1 MKKGLK
7 IGLWAIGIVLGII
20 FIATLI
26 AAPVAKGYINKHG
39 EELVGRKVNI
49 EGLKLNVYTGH
60 VAIHG
65 LSLYEDNGTD
75 LFASFDTL
83 DVKASLLK
91 LIGHTVHL
99 KHITLAGLKV
109 NLVQNGETF
118 NFQSLIDHFASDST
132 EEDTDTT
139 PSDWVLK
146 FYNIRLSHAQVNY
159 RDAKSG
165 KQWHLPHIGLRVPG
179 FVLGGEEQSEGGLRI
194 GFAEGGRLSIDGNY
208 DAKEGSYNLTAGLE
222 NFALKNIEPLTEG
235 ILQPC
240 TIGGHLKANLKAEGT
255 ISEILKSRIGG
266 TVTLNNVSLQQ
277 KEAAAP
283 VAHLARLDVNVK
295 NINLDANSYDIASII
310 LTGLEAHYEQWPDH
324 STLDNILLPE
334 NPENPEYPDNPESP
348 EKPETPENPEPPSTP
363 IKLHVGQ
370 LAVKDCNLSY
380 SDHTLPDPFHFP
392 VTNLNI
398 EANDLTLA
406 GGNNA
411 KLRATLPGGGHM
423 MVNWNGD
430 LNDWKQ
436 HQDLFLSI
444 KGLDMRQ
451 LSPWAV
457 AYTGQPIE
465 DGIFGLTTRLTI
477 NNSQLD
483 NQNKIDIFK
492 ARVGSRRKDVDP
504 EMKVPLKTAL
514 YILRDKDDKILID
527 LPIKG
532 NVDSPEFNYM
542 KLAWKTLGNLL
553 VKVATSPVR
562 ALGNALGMSSSNLDF
577 IAIDPN
583 QRGFTS
589 EQYHQLSDLATIA
602 KSDSLVV
609 ISLEQRM
616 PTPDNDSVAFRY
628 TMWNNIIQRYMQ
640 EQGVDESQIR
650 VSNGEPTT
658 SGERTGYAIG
668 SEMKME

>member
-1 MKKGLK
+1 MKRGLK
-7 IGLWAIGIVLGII
+7 IALWIIGILLGII
-20 FIATLI
+20 FIATLV
-26 AAPVAKGYINKHG
+26 AAPIAKSYINNHG

-60 VAIHG
+60 VAVHG
-65 LSLYEDNGTD
+65 LSLYEDNGSD
-75 LFASFDTL
+75 VFASFDTL

-91 LIGHTVHL
+91 LLGHTVHL
-99 KHITLAGLKV
+99 KHITLSGLKA

-118 NFQSLIDHFASDST
+118 NFQSIIDHFASDST
-132 EEDTDTT
+132 EDDTDTT

-146 FYNIRLSHAQVNY
+146 FYNIRLSHAEVNY
-159 RDAKSG
+159 RDVKSG

-194 GFAEGGRLSIDGNY
+194 GFDEGGRLSIDGGY
-208 DAKEGSYNLTAGLE
+208 DAQGGKYNLTATLE
-222 NFALKNIEPLTEG
+222 DFALKNIEPLTEG
-235 ILQPC
+235 VLQPSHL
-240 TIGGHLKANLKAEGT
+240 GGSLHANLKAEGT
-255 ISEILKSRIGG
+255 ISEILKSRISG

-277 KEAAAP
+277 KDAPSP
-283 VAHLARLDVNVK
+283 VAHLARLDVKVN
-295 NINLDANSYDIASII
+295 NINLDANSYDIASIT
-310 LTGLEAHYEQWPDH
+310 LTGLDAHYEQWTDH
-324 STLDNILLPE
+324 STLDNILLPGE
-334 NPENPEYPDNPESP
+334 PESMNN
-348 EKPETPENPEPPSTP
+348 PETPEKQDSSTTSSTP
-363 IKLHVGQ
+363 LKLHVGQ

-380 SDHTLPDPFHFP
+380 SDHTLPDPFLFP

-411 KLRATLPGGGHM
+411 KLRATLPGGGHL
-423 MVNWNGD
+423 MVKWNGD

-483 NQNKIDIFK
+483 NQNKIDIYK

-542 KLAWKTLGNLL
+542 KLVWKTLGNLL

-562 ALGNALGMSSSNLDF
+562 ALGNALGMSNSNLDF
-577 IAIDPN
+577 IAIDPD

-589 EQYHQLSDLATIA
+589 EQYHLLSDLATIA
-602 KSDSLVV
+602 KSDSLVL
-609 ISLEQRM
+609 ITLEQRM
-616 PTPDNDSVAFRY
+616 PATDNDSVSFRY

-640 EQGVDESQIR
+640 EQGVNEAQI
-650 VSNGEPTT
+650 SITTGEPTAE
-658 SGERTGYAIG
+658 GERTGYAIG

>member
-1 MKKGLK
+1 MKRGLK
-7 IGLWAIGIVLGII
+7 IALWIIGILLGII
-20 FIATLI
+20 FIATLV
-26 AAPVAKGYINKHG
+26 AAPIAKSYINNHG

-60 VAIHG
+60 VAVHG
-65 LSLYEDNGTD
+65 LSLYEDNGSD
-75 LFASFDTL
+75 VFASFDTL

-91 LIGHTVHL
+91 LLGHTVHL
-99 KHITLAGLKV
+99 KHITLSGLKA

-118 NFQSLIDHFASDST
+118 NFQSIIDHFASDST
-132 EEDTDTT
+132 EDDTDTT

-146 FYNIRLSHAQVNY
+146 FYNIRLSHAEVNY

-194 GFAEGGRLSIDGNY
+194 GFDEGGRLSIDGGY
-208 DAKEGSYNLTAGLE
+208 DAQGGKYNLTATLE
-222 NFALKNIEPLTEG
+222 DFALKNIEPLTEG
-235 ILQPC
+235 VLQPSHL
-240 TIGGHLKANLKAEGT
+240 GGSLHANLKAEGT

-277 KEAAAP
+277 KDAPSP
-283 VAHLARLDVNVK
+283 VAHLARLDVKVN
-295 NINLDANSYDIASII
+295 NINLDANSYDIASIT
-310 LTGLEAHYEQWPDH
+310 LTGLDAHYEQWTDH
-324 STLDNILLPE
+324 STLDNILLPGE
-334 NPENPEYPDNPESP
+334 PKSMNN
-348 EKPETPENPEPPSTP
+348 PETPEKQDSSTTSSTP
-363 IKLHVGQ
+363 LKLHVGQ

-380 SDHTLPDPFHFP
+380 SDHTLPDPFLFP

-411 KLRATLPGGGHM
+411 KLRATLPGGGHL
-423 MVNWNGD
+423 MVKWNGD

-436 HQDLFLSI
+436 HQNLFLSI

-483 NQNKIDIFK
+483 NQNKIDIYK

-542 KLAWKTLGNLL
+542 KLVWKTLGNLL

-577 IAIDPN
+577 IAIDPD

-589 EQYHQLSDLATIA
+589 EQYHLLSDLATIA
-602 KSDSLVV
+602 KSDSLVL
-609 ISLEQRM
+609 ITLEQRM
-616 PTPDNDSVAFRY
+616 PATDNDSVSFRY

-640 EQGVDESQIR
+640 EQGVNEAQI
-650 VSNGEPTT
+650 SITTGEPTAE
-658 SGERTGYAIG
+658 GERTGYAIG

>member
-1 MKKGLK
+1 MKRGLK
-7 IGLWAIGIVLGII
+7 IAFWVIGILLGII
-20 FIATLI
+20 IIATLV
-26 AAPVAKGYINKHG
+26 AAPIAKSYINSHG
-39 EELVGRKVNI
+39 EELVGRKVNV

-60 VAIHG
+60 VAVHG

-75 LFASFDTL
+75 IFASFDTL

-91 LIGHTVHL
+91 LISHTVHL

-109 NLVQNGETF
+109 NLIQKGETF

-146 FYNIRLSHAQVNY
+146 FYNIRLSHAEVNY

-179 FVLGGEEQSEGGLRI
+179 FVLGGEEASEGGLRI

-208 DAKEGSYNLTAGLE
+208 DAAGGNYNLTAALE
-222 NFALKNIEPLTEG
+222 DFALKNIEPLTDG
-235 ILQPC
+235 VLQPC
-240 TIGGHLKANLKAEGT
+240 SIGGNLQAKLNAEGT
-255 ISEILKSRIGG
+255 ISEILKSHIGG

-277 KEAAAP
+277 KEASSP
-283 VAHLARLDVNVK
+283 VAHLARLDVKVN
-295 NINLDANSYDIASII
+295 NINLDANSYDISSII
-310 LTGLEAHYEQWPDH
+310 LTGLEAQYEQWPDH
-324 STLDNILLPE
+324 STLDNILLPGE
-334 NPENPEYPDNPESP
+334 PENTESAVNPESP
-348 EKPETPENPEPPSTP
+348 ENEEAPSSP

-370 LAVKDCNLSY
+370 LAVKDCNVSY
-380 SDHTLPDPFHFP
+380 ADHTLPDPFLFP
-392 VTNLNI
+392 LTNLNI

-411 KLRATLPGGGHM
+411 KLRAMLPGGGHL
-423 MVNWNGD
+423 MVNWKGNLD
-430 LNDWKQ
+430 DWKQ

-444 KGLDMRQ
+444 KGLDMKQ

-483 NQNKIDIFK
+483 NQNKLDIFK

-527 LPIKG
+527 MPIKG

-542 KLAWKTLGNLL
+542 KLVWKTLGNLL

-562 ALGNALGMSSSNLDF
+562 ALGNALGMNSSSLDF
-577 IAIDPN
+577 IAIEPD

-589 EQYHQLSDLATIA
+589 EQYHLLSDLATIA
-602 KSDSLVV
+602 KSDSLV
-609 ISLEQRM
+609 IITLEQRM
-616 PTPDNDSVAFRY
+616 PTPANDSAAFRY

-640 EQGVDESQIR
+640 EQGVNESQIK
-650 VSNGEPTT
+650 VTSGEPT
-658 SGERTGYAIG
+658 SDGERTGYAIG

>member
-1 MKKGLK
+1 MKRGLK
-7 IGLWAIGIVLGII
+7 IAFWVIGILLGII
-20 FIATLI
+20 IIATLV
-26 AAPVAKGYINKHG
+26 AAPIAKSYINSHG
-39 EELVGRKVNI
+39 EELVGRKVNV

-60 VAIHG
+60 VAVHG

-75 LFASFDTL
+75 IFASFDTL

-91 LIGHTVHL
+91 LISHTVHL

-109 NLVQNGETF
+109 NLIQNGETF

-146 FYNIRLSHAQVNY
+146 FYNIRLSHAEVNY

-179 FVLGGEEQSEGGLRI
+179 FVLGGEETSEGGLRI

-208 DAKEGSYNLTAGLE
+208 DAAGGNYNLMAALE
-222 NFALKNIEPLTEG
+222 DFALKNIEPLTDG
-235 ILQPC
+235 VLQPC
-240 TIGGHLKANLKAEGT
+240 NIGGSLQAKLNAEGT
-255 ISEILKSRIGG
+255 ISEILKSHIGG

-277 KEAAAP
+277 KEASSP
-283 VAHLARLDVNVK
+283 VAHLARLDVKVN
-295 NINLDANSYDIASII
+295 NINLDANSYDISSII
-310 LTGLEAHYEQWPDH
+310 LTGLEAQYEQWPDH
-324 STLDNILLPE
+324 STLDNILLP
-334 NPENPEYPDNPESP
+334 DNPESP
-348 EKPETPENPEPPSTP
+348 ENPENPASPSSP

-370 LAVKDCNLSY
+370 LAAKDCNISY
-380 SDHTLPDPFHFP
+380 ADHTLPDPFLFP
-392 VTNLNI
+392 LTNLNI

-411 KLRATLPGGGHM
+411 KLRAMLPGGGHL
-423 MVNWNGD
+423 MVNWKGNLD
-430 LNDWKQ
+430 DWKQ

-444 KGLDMRQ
+444 KGLDMKQ

-483 NQNKIDIFK
+483 NQNKLDIFK

-504 EMKVPLKTAL
+504 EIKVPLKTAL

-542 KLAWKTLGNLL
+542 KLVWKTLGNLL

-562 ALGNALGMSSSNLDF
+562 ALGNALGMNSSNLDF
-577 IAIDPN
+577 IAIEPD

-589 EQYHQLSDLATIA
+589 EQYHLLSDLATIA
-602 KSDSLVV
+602 KSDSLV
-609 ISLEQRM
+609 IITLEQRM
-616 PTPDNDSVAFRY
+616 PTPANDSAAFRY

-640 EQGVDESQIR
+640 EQGVNESQIK
-650 VSNGEPTT
+650 VTSGEPT
-658 SGERTGYAIG
+658 SDGERTGYAIG

>member
-1 MKKGLK
+1 MKRGLK
-7 IGLWAIGIVLGII
+7 IALWIIGILLGII
-20 FIATLI
+20 FIATLV
-26 AAPVAKGYINKHG
+26 AAPIAKSYINNHG

-60 VAIHG
+60 VAVHG
-65 LSLYEDNGTD
+65 LSLYEDNGSD
-75 LFASFDTL
+75 VFASFDTL

-91 LIGHTVHL
+91 LLGHTVNL
-99 KHITLAGLKV
+99 KHITLSGLKA

-118 NFQSLIDHFASDST
+118 NFQSIIDHFASDST
-132 EEDTDTT
+132 EDDTDTT

-146 FYNIRLSHAQVNY
+146 FYNIRLSHAEVNY

-194 GFAEGGRLSIDGNY
+194 GFDEGGRLSIDGGY
-208 DAKEGSYNLTAGLE
+208 DAQGGKYNLTATLE
-222 NFALKNIEPLTEG
+222 DFALKNIEPLTEG
-235 ILQPC
+235 VLQPSHL
-240 TIGGHLKANLKAEGT
+240 GGSLHANLKAEGT

-277 KEAAAP
+277 KDAPSP
-283 VAHLARLDVNVK
+283 VAHLARLDVKVN
-295 NINLDANSYDIASII
+295 NINLDANSYDIASIT
-310 LTGLEAHYEQWPDH
+310 LTGLDAHYEQWADH
-324 STLDNILLPE
+324 STLDNILLPGE
-334 NPENPEYPDNPESP
+334 PESMNN
-348 EKPETPENPEPPSTP
+348 PETPEKQDSSTTSSTP
-363 IKLHVGQ
+363 LKLHVGQ

-380 SDHTLPDPFHFP
+380 SDHTLPDPFLFP

-411 KLRATLPGGGHM
+411 KLRATLPGGGHL
-423 MVNWNGD
+423 MVKWNGD

-483 NQNKIDIFK
+483 NQNKIDIYK

-542 KLAWKTLGNLL
+542 KLVWKTLGNLL

-562 ALGNALGMSSSNLDF
+562 ALGNALGMSNSNLDF
-577 IAIDPN
+577 IAIDPD

-589 EQYHQLSDLATIA
+589 EQYHLLSDLATIA
-602 KSDSLVV
+602 KSDSLVL
-609 ISLEQRM
+609 ITLEQRM
-616 PTPDNDSVAFRY
+616 PATDNDSVSFRY

-640 EQGVDESQIR
+640 EQGVNEAQI
-650 VSNGEPTT
+650 SITTGEPTAE
-658 SGERTGYAIG
+658 GERTGYAIG

>member
-1 MKKGLK
+1 MKRGLK
-7 IGLWAIGIVLGII
+7 IAFWVIGILLGII
-20 FIATLI
+20 IIATLV
-26 AAPVAKGYINKHG
+26 AAPIAKSYINSHG
-39 EELVGRKVNI
+39 EELVGRKVNV

-60 VAIHG
+60 VAVHG

-75 LFASFDTL
+75 IFASFDTL

-91 LIGHTVHL
+91 LISHTVHL

-109 NLVQNGETF
+109 NLIQNGETF

-146 FYNIRLSHAQVNY
+146 SYNIRLSHAEVNY

-165 KQWHLPHIGLRVPG
+165 KQWRLPHIGLRVPG
-179 FVLGGEEQSEGGLRI
+179 FVLGGEEASEGGLRI

-208 DAKEGSYNLTAGLE
+208 DAAGGNYNLTAALE
-222 NFALKNIEPLTEG
+222 DFALKNIEPLTDG
-235 ILQPC
+235 VLQPC
-240 TIGGHLKANLKAEGT
+240 SIGGNLQAKLNAEGT
-255 ISEILKSRIGG
+255 ISEILKSHIGG

-277 KEAAAP
+277 KEASSP
-283 VAHLARLDVNVK
+283 VAHLARLDVKVN
-295 NINLDANSYDIASII
+295 NINLDANSYDIASIP
-310 LTGLEAHYEQWPDH
+310 LTGLEAQYEQWPDH
-324 STLDNILLPE
+324 STLDNILLPDNPESPDNTESPE
-334 NPENPEYPDNPESP
+334 NPENPDSP
-348 EKPETPENPEPPSTP
+348 SSP

-370 LAVKDCNLSY
+370 LAIKDCNVSY
-380 SDHTLPDPFHFP
+380 ADHTLPDPFLFP
-392 VTNLNI
+392 LTNLNI

-411 KLRATLPGGGHM
+411 KLRAMLPGGGHL
-423 MVNWNGD
+423 MVNWKGNLD
-430 LNDWKQ
+430 DWKQ

-444 KGLDMRQ
+444 KGLDMKQ

-483 NQNKIDIFK
+483 NQNKLDIFK

-542 KLAWKTLGNLL
+542 KLVWKTLGNLL

-562 ALGNALGMSSSNLDF
+562 ALGNALGMNSSNLDF
-577 IAIDPN
+577 IAIEPD

-589 EQYHQLSDLATIA
+589 EQYHLLSDLATIA
-602 KSDSLVV
+602 KSDSLV
-609 ISLEQRM
+609 IITLEQRM
-616 PTPDNDSVAFRY
+616 PAPANDSAAFRY

-640 EQGVDESQIR
+640 EQGVNKSQIK
-650 VSNGEPTT
+650 VTSGEPT
-658 SGERTGYAIG
+658 SDGERTGYAIG
-668 SEMKME
+668 SEMKKE

>member
-1 MKKGLK
+1 MKRGLK
-7 IGLWAIGIVLGII
+7 IAFWVIGILLGII
-20 FIATLI
+20 IIATLV
-26 AAPVAKGYINKHG
+26 AAPIAKSYINSHG
-39 EELVGRKVNI
+39 EELVGRKVNV

-60 VAIHG
+60 VAVYG

-75 LFASFDTL
+75 IFASFDTL

-91 LIGHTVHL
+91 LISHTVHL

-109 NLVQNGETF
+109 NLIQNGETF

-146 FYNIRLSHAQVNY
+146 FYNIRLSHAEVNY

-165 KQWHLPHIGLRVPG
+165 KQWRLPHIGLRVPG
-179 FVLGGEEQSEGGLRI
+179 FVLGGEEASEGGLRI

-208 DAKEGSYNLTAGLE
+208 DAAGGNYNLTAALE
-222 NFALKNIEPLTEG
+222 DFALKNIEPLTDG
-235 ILQPC
+235 VLQPC
-240 TIGGHLKANLKAEGT
+240 SIGGNLQAKLNAEGT
-255 ISEILKSRIGG
+255 ISEILKSHIGG

-277 KEAAAP
+277 KEASSP
-283 VAHLARLDVNVK
+283 VAHLARLVVKVN
-295 NINLDANSYDIASII
+295 NINLDANSYDISSII
-310 LTGLEAHYEQWPDH
+310 LTGLEAQYEQWPDH
-324 STLDNILLPE
+324 NTLDNILLPY
-334 NPENPEYPDNPESP
+334 NPESPDNPESP
-348 EKPETPENPEPPSTP
+348 ENPENPENPDSHSSP

-370 LAVKDCNLSY
+370 LAVKDCNVSY
-380 SDHTLPDPFHFP
+380 ADHTLPDPFLFP
-392 VTNLNI
+392 LTNLNI

-411 KLRATLPGGGHM
+411 KLRAMLPGGGHL
-423 MVNWNGD
+423 MVNWKGNLD
-430 LNDWKQ
+430 DWKQ

-444 KGLDMRQ
+444 KGLDMKQ

-483 NQNKIDIFK
+483 NLNKLDIFK

-527 LPIKG
+527 MPIKG

-542 KLAWKTLGNLL
+542 KLVWKTLGNLL

-562 ALGNALGMSSSNLDF
+562 ALGNVLGMNSSNLDF
-577 IAIDPN
+577 IAIEPD

-589 EQYHQLSDLATIA
+589 EQYHLLSDLATIA
-602 KSDSLVV
+602 KSDSLV
-609 ISLEQRM
+609 IITLEQRM
-616 PTPDNDSVAFRY
+616 PAPANDSAAFRY

-640 EQGVDESQIR
+640 EQGVNESQIK
-650 VSNGEPTT
+650 VTSGEPT
-658 SGERTGYAIG
+658 SDGERTGYAIG

>member
-1 MKKGLK
+1 MKRGLK
-7 IGLWAIGIVLGII
+7 IALWIIGILLGII
-20 FIATLI
+20 FIATLV
-26 AAPVAKGYINKHG
+26 AAPIAKSYINNHG

-60 VAIHG
+60 VAVHG
-65 LSLYEDNGTD
+65 LSLYEDNGSD
-75 LFASFDTL
+75 VFASFDTL

-91 LIGHTVHL
+91 LLGHTVHL
-99 KHITLAGLKV
+99 KHITLSGLKA

-118 NFQSLIDHFASDST
+118 NFQSIIDHFASDST
-132 EEDTDTT
+132 EDDTDTT

-146 FYNIRLSHAQVNY
+146 FYNIRLSHAEVNY

-194 GFAEGGRLSIDGNY
+194 GFDEGGRLSIDGGY
-208 DAKEGSYNLTAGLE
+208 DAQGGKYNLTATLE
-222 NFALKNIEPLTEG
+222 DFALKNIEPLTEG
-235 ILQPC
+235 VLQPSHL
-240 TIGGHLKANLKAEGT
+240 GGSLHANLKAEGT

-277 KEAAAP
+277 KDAPSP
-283 VAHLARLDVNVK
+283 VAHLARLDVKVN
-295 NINLDANSYDIASII
+295 NINLDANSYDIASIT
-310 LTGLEAHYEQWPDH
+310 LTGLDAHYEQWADH
-324 STLDNILLPE
+324 STLDNILLPGE
-334 NPENPEYPDNPESP
+334 PESMNN
-348 EKPETPENPEPPSTP
+348 PETPEEQDSSTTSSTP
-363 IKLHVGQ
+363 LKLHVGQ

-380 SDHTLPDPFHFP
+380 SDHTLPDPFLFP

-411 KLRATLPGGGHM
+411 KLRATLPGGGHL
-423 MVNWNGD
+423 MVKWNGD

-483 NQNKIDIFK
+483 NQNKIDIYK

-532 NVDSPEFNYM
+532 NVDSPKFNYM
-542 KLAWKTLGNLL
+542 KLVWKTLGNLL

-577 IAIDPN
+577 IAIDPD

-589 EQYHQLSDLATIA
+589 EQYHLLSDLATIA
-602 KSDSLVV
+602 KSDSLVL
-609 ISLEQRM
+609 ITLEQRM
-616 PTPDNDSVAFRY
+616 PATDNDSVSFRY

-640 EQGVDESQIR
+640 EQGVNEAQI
-650 VSNGEPTT
+650 SITTGEPTAE
-658 SGERTGYAIG
+658 GERTGYAIG

>member
-1 MKKGLK
+1 MKRGLK
-7 IGLWAIGIVLGII
+7 ITLWVIGILLAIV
-20 FIATLI
+20 FVATLI
-26 AAPVAKGYINKHG
+26 AAPVAKSYINKHG
-39 EELVGRKVNI
+39 EELVGRKVNV
-49 EGLKLNVYTGH
+49 EELKLNVYTGH

-65 LSLYEDNGTD
+65 LSLYEDNGSD
-75 LFASFDTL
+75 VFASFDTL

-91 LIGHTVHL
+91 LLSHTVHL

-109 NLVQNGETF
+109 NLIQNGETF
-118 NFQSLIDHFASDST
+118 NFQSIIDHFASDTT
-132 EEDTDTT
+132 EVDTDTT

-159 RDAKSG
+159 LDAQSG

-208 DAKEGSYNLTAGLE
+208 DSHRGSYQLIAQLE
-222 NFALKNIEPLTEG
+222 NFALQNLQPLTED
-235 ILQPC
+235 IL
-240 TIGGHLKANLKAEGT
+240 TVDRLGGTLNAGVKAEGT
-255 ISEILKSRIGG
+255 ISEILKSYIGG
-266 TVTLNNVSLQQ
+266 SLTLNGVSLEKKGAEPMAQLR
-277 KEAAAP
+277 KLE
-283 VAHLARLDVNVK
+283 VLIN
-295 NINLDANSYDIASII
+295 NINLDANSYDIQEVT
-310 LTGLEAHYEQWPDH
+310 LEGLQAHYEQWTDH
-324 STLDNILLPE
+324 STLDELLASKESESSESSE
-334 NPENPEYPDNPESP
+334 NSENSENSKNSDN
-348 EKPETPENPEPPSTP
+348 STP
-363 IKLHVGQ
+363 MKLHVGQ
-370 LAVKDCNLSY
+370 LSIKDCNVTY
-380 SDHTLPDPFHFP
+380 SDYTLPDPFHFP
-392 VTNLNI
+392 VTNLSA
-398 EANDLTLA
+398 EASDLTLA

-411 KLRATLPGGGHM
+411 KLRATLPGGGHL
-423 MVNWNGD
+423 MVNWKGD
-430 LNDWKQ
+430 LDDWKR

-444 KGLDMRQ
+444 KGLDMTQ

-457 AYTGQPIE
+457 AYTAQPIE
-465 DGIFGLTTRLTI
+465 DGIFGLSTRLNI

-542 KLAWKTLGNLL
+542 KLVWKTLGNLL

-562 ALGNALGMSSSNLDF
+562 ALGNALGMGSDNLDF
-577 IAIDPN
+577 MAIAPG
-583 QRGFTS
+583 QHGLTS
-589 EQYHQLSDLATIA
+589 ENYHTLSDLATIA

-609 ISLEQRM
+609 ITLEQRM
-616 PTPDNDSVAFRY
+616 PAPANDSVAFRY

-640 EQGVDESQIR
+640 EQGVDESQLNIT
-650 VSNGEPTT
+650 SGEPTAD
-658 SGERTGYAIG
+658 GERTGYAIG

>member
-1 MKKGLK
+1 MKRGLK
-7 IGLWAIGIVLGII
+7 IALWIIGILLGII
-20 FIATLI
+20 FIATLV
-26 AAPVAKGYINKHG
+26 AAPIAKSYINNHG

-60 VAIHG
+60 VAVHG
-65 LSLYEDNGTD
+65 LSLYEDNGSD
-75 LFASFDTL
+75 VFASFDTL

-91 LIGHTVHL
+91 LLGHTVHL
-99 KHITLAGLKV
+99 KHITLSGLKA

-118 NFQSLIDHFASDST
+118 NFQSIINHFASDST
-132 EEDTDTT
+132 EDDTDTT

-146 FYNIRLSHAQVNY
+146 FYNIRLSHAEVNY

-194 GFAEGGRLSIDGNY
+194 GFDEGGRLSIDGGY
-208 DAKEGSYNLTAGLE
+208 DAQGGKYNLTATLE
-222 NFALKNIEPLTEG
+222 DFALKNIEPLTEG
-235 ILQPC
+235 VLQPSHL
-240 TIGGHLKANLKAEGT
+240 GGSLHANLKAEGT

-277 KEAAAP
+277 KDAPSP
-283 VAHLARLDVNVK
+283 VAHLARLDVKVN
-295 NINLDANSYDIASII
+295 NINLDANSYDIASIT
-310 LTGLEAHYEQWPDH
+310 LTGLDAHYEQWADH
-324 STLDNILLPE
+324 STLDNILLPGE
-334 NPENPEYPDNPESP
+334 PESMNN
-348 EKPETPENPEPPSTP
+348 PETPEKQDSSTTSSTP
-363 IKLHVGQ
+363 LKLHVGQ

-380 SDHTLPDPFHFP
+380 SDHTLPDPFLFP

-411 KLRATLPGGGHM
+411 KLRATLPGGGHL
-423 MVNWNGD
+423 MVKWNGD

-483 NQNKIDIFK
+483 NQNKIDIYK

-542 KLAWKTLGNLL
+542 KLVWKTLGNLL

-562 ALGNALGMSSSNLDF
+562 ALGNALGMSNSNLDF
-577 IAIDPN
+577 IAIDPD

-589 EQYHQLSDLATIA
+589 EQYHLLSDLATIA
-602 KSDSLVV
+602 KSDSLVL
-609 ISLEQRM
+609 ITLEQRM
-616 PTPDNDSVAFRY
+616 PATDNDSVSFRY

-640 EQGVDESQIR
+640 EQGVNEAQI
-650 VSNGEPTT
+650 SITTGEPTAE
-658 SGERTGYAIG
+658 GERTGYAIG

>member
-1 MKKGLK
+1 MKRGLK
-7 IGLWAIGIVLGII
+7 IAFWVIGILLGII
-20 FIATLI
+20 IIATLV
-26 AAPVAKGYINKHG
+26 AAPIAKSYINSHG
-39 EELVGRKVNI
+39 EELVGRKVNV

-60 VAIHG
+60 VAVHG

-75 LFASFDTL
+75 IFASFDTL

-91 LIGHTVHL
+91 LISHTVHL

-109 NLVQNGETF
+109 NLIQKGETF

-146 FYNIRLSHAQVNY
+146 FYNIRLSHAEVNY

-179 FVLGGEEQSEGGLRI
+179 FVLGGEEASEGGLRI

-208 DAKEGSYNLTAGLE
+208 DAAGGNYNLTAALE
-222 NFALKNIEPLTEG
+222 DFALKNIEPLTDG
-235 ILQPC
+235 VLQPC
-240 TIGGHLKANLKAEGT
+240 NIGGNLQAKLNAEGT
-255 ISEILKSRIGG
+255 ISEILKSHIGG
-266 TVTLNNVSLQQ
+266 TVTLNNFSLQQ
-277 KEAAAP
+277 KEASSP
-283 VAHLARLDVNVK
+283 VAHLARLDVKVN
-295 NINLDANSYDIASII
+295 NINLDANSYDISSII
-310 LTGLEAHYEQWPDH
+310 LTGLEAQYEQWPDH
-324 STLDNILLPE
+324 STLDNILLPDNPESPDNPE
-334 NPENPEYPDNPESP
+334 NPENPDSP
-348 EKPETPENPEPPSTP
+348 SSP
-363 IKLHVGQ
+363 ITLHVGQ
-370 LAVKDCNLSY
+370 LAVKDCNVSY
-380 SDHTLPDPFHFP
+380 ADHTLPDPFLFP
-392 VTNLNI
+392 LTNLNI

-411 KLRATLPGGGHM
+411 KLRAMLPGGGHL
-423 MVNWNGD
+423 MVNWKGNLD
-430 LNDWKQ
+430 DWKQ

-444 KGLDMRQ
+444 KGLDMKQ

-483 NQNKIDIFK
+483 NQNKLDIFK

-527 LPIKG
+527 MPIKG

-542 KLAWKTLGNLL
+542 KLVWKTLGNLL

-562 ALGNALGMSSSNLDF
+562 ALGNALGMNSSNLDF
-577 IAIDPN
+577 IAIEPD

-589 EQYHQLSDLATIA
+589 EQYHLLSDLATIA
-602 KSDSLVV
+602 KSDSLV
-609 ISLEQRM
+609 IITLEQRM
-616 PTPDNDSVAFRY
+616 PAPANDSAAFRY

-640 EQGVDESQIR
+640 EQGVNESQIK
-650 VSNGEPTT
+650 VTSGEPT
-658 SGERTGYAIG
+658 SDGERTGYAIG

>member
-1 MKKGLK
+1 MKRGLK
-7 IGLWAIGIVLGII
+7 IAFWVIGILLGII
-20 FIATLI
+20 IIATLV
-26 AAPVAKGYINKHG
+26 AAPIAKSYINSHG
-39 EELVGRKVNI
+39 EELVGRKVNVK
-49 EGLKLNVYTGH
+49 GLKLNVYTGH
-60 VAIHG
+60 VAVHG

-75 LFASFDTL
+75 IFASFDTL

-91 LIGHTVHL
+91 LISHTVHL

-109 NLVQNGETF
+109 NLIQNGETF

-146 FYNIRLSHAQVNY
+146 FYNIRLSHAEVNY

-165 KQWHLPHIGLRVPG
+165 KQWRLPHIGLRVPG
-179 FVLGGEEQSEGGLRI
+179 FVLGGEEASEGGLRI

-208 DAKEGSYNLTAGLE
+208 DAAGGNYNLTAALE
-222 NFALKNIEPLTEG
+222 DFALKNIEPLTDG
-235 ILQPC
+235 VLQPC
-240 TIGGHLKANLKAEGT
+240 SIGGSLQAKLNAEGT
-255 ISEILKSRIGG
+255 ISEILKSHIGG

-277 KEAAAP
+277 KEASSP
-283 VAHLARLDVNVK
+283 VAHLARLDVKVN
-295 NINLDANSYDIASII
+295 NINLDANSYDISSII
-310 LTGLEAHYEQWPDH
+310 LTGLEAQYEQWPDH
-324 STLDNILLPE
+324 STLDNILLPDNPESPE
-334 NPENPEYPDNPESP
+334 NPENPENPDSP
-348 EKPETPENPEPPSTP
+348 SSP

-370 LAVKDCNLSY
+370 LAVKDCNISY
-380 SDHTLPDPFHFP
+380 ADHTLPDPFLFP
-392 VTNLNI
+392 LTNLNI

-411 KLRATLPGGGHM
+411 KLRAMLPGGGHL
-423 MVNWNGD
+423 MVNWKGNLD
-430 LNDWKQ
+430 DWKQ

-444 KGLDMRQ
+444 KGLDMKQ

-483 NQNKIDIFK
+483 NQNKLDIFK

-542 KLAWKTLGNLL
+542 KLVWKTLGNLL

-562 ALGNALGMSSSNLDF
+562 ALGNALGMNSSNLDF
-577 IAIDPN
+577 IAIEPD

-589 EQYHQLSDLATIA
+589 EQYHLLSDLATIA
-602 KSDSLVV
+602 KSDSLV
-609 ISLEQRM
+609 IITLEQRM
-616 PTPDNDSVAFRY
+616 PAPANDSAAFRY

-640 EQGVDESQIR
+640 EQGVNESQ
-650 VSNGEPTT
+650 VKVTSGEPT
-658 SGERTGYAIG
+658 SDGERTGYAIG

>member
-1 MKKGLK
+1 MKRGLK
-7 IGLWAIGIVLGII
+7 IAFWVIGILLGII
-20 FIATLI
+20 IIATLV
-26 AAPVAKGYINKHG
+26 AAPIAKSYINSHG
-39 EELVGRKVNI
+39 EELVGRKVNV

-60 VAIHG
+60 VAVHG

-75 LFASFDTL
+75 IFASFDTL

-91 LIGHTVHL
+91 LISHTVHL

-109 NLVQNGETF
+109 NLIQNGETF

-146 FYNIRLSHAQVNY
+146 FYNIRLSHAEVNY

-165 KQWHLPHIGLRVPG
+165 KQWRLPHIGLRVPG
-179 FVLGGEEQSEGGLRI
+179 FVLGGEETSEGGLRI

-208 DAKEGSYNLTAGLE
+208 DAAGGNYNLTAALE
-222 NFALKNIEPLTEG
+222 DFALKNIEPLTDG
-235 ILQPC
+235 VLQPC
-240 TIGGHLKANLKAEGT
+240 SIGGSLQAKLNAEGT
-255 ISEILKSRIGG
+255 ISEILKSHIGG
-266 TVTLNNVSLQQ
+266 TVTLNNFSLQQ
-277 KEAAAP
+277 KEASSP
-283 VAHLARLDVNVK
+283 VAHLARLDVKVN
-295 NINLDANSYDIASII
+295 NINLDANSYDISSII
-310 LTGLEAHYEQWPDH
+310 LTGLEAQYEQWPDH
-324 STLDNILLPE
+324 STLDNILLP
-334 NPENPEYPDNPESP
+334 DNPESP
-348 EKPETPENPEPPSTP
+348 ENPENPDSPSSP

-370 LAVKDCNLSY
+370 LAVKDCNVSY
-380 SDHTLPDPFHFP
+380 ADHTLPDPFLFP
-392 VTNLNI
+392 LTNLNI

-411 KLRATLPGGGHM
+411 KLRAMLPGGGHL
-423 MVNWNGD
+423 MVNWKGNLD
-430 LNDWKQ
+430 DWKQ

-444 KGLDMRQ
+444 KGLDMKQ

-483 NQNKIDIFK
+483 NQNKLDIFK

-527 LPIKG
+527 MPIKG

-542 KLAWKTLGNLL
+542 KLVWKTLGNLL

-562 ALGNALGMSSSNLDF
+562 ALGNALGMNSSNLDF
-577 IAIDPN
+577 IAIEPD

-589 EQYHQLSDLATIA
+589 EQYHLLSDLATIA
-602 KSDSLVV
+602 KSDSLV
-609 ISLEQRM
+609 IITLEQRM
-616 PTPDNDSVAFRY
+616 PAPANDSAAFRY

-640 EQGVDESQIR
+640 EQGVNESQIK
-650 VSNGEPTT
+650 VTSGEPT
-658 SGERTGYAIG
+658 SDGERTGYAIG

>member
-1 MKKGLK
+1 MKRGLK
-7 IGLWAIGIVLGII
+7 IAFWVIGILLGII
-20 FIATLI
+20 IIATLV
-26 AAPVAKGYINKHG
+26 AAPIAKSYINSHG
-39 EELVGRKVNI
+39 EELVGRKVNV

-60 VAIHG
+60 VAVHG

-75 LFASFDTL
+75 IFASFDTL

-91 LIGHTVHL
+91 LISHTVHL

-109 NLVQNGETF
+109 NLIQNGETF

-146 FYNIRLSHAQVNY
+146 SYNIRLSHAEVNY

-165 KQWHLPHIGLRVPG
+165 KQWRLPHIGLRVPG
-179 FVLGGEEQSEGGLRI
+179 FVLGGEEASEGGLRI

-208 DAKEGSYNLTAGLE
+208 DAAGGNYNLTAALE
-222 NFALKNIEPLTEG
+222 DFALKNIEPLTDG
-235 ILQPC
+235 VLQPC
-240 TIGGHLKANLKAEGT
+240 SIGGNLQAKLNAEGT
-255 ISEILKSRIGG
+255 ISEILKSHIGG

-277 KEAAAP
+277 KEASSP
-283 VAHLARLDVNVK
+283 VAHLARLDVKVN
-295 NINLDANSYDIASII
+295 NINLDANSYDIASIA
-310 LTGLEAHYEQWPDH
+310 LTGLEAQYEQWPDH
-324 STLDNILLPE
+324 STLDNILLPDNPESPDNTESPE
-334 NPENPEYPDNPESP
+334 NPENPDSP
-348 EKPETPENPEPPSTP
+348 SSP

-370 LAVKDCNLSY
+370 LAIKDCNVSY
-380 SDHTLPDPFHFP
+380 ADHTLPDPFLFP
-392 VTNLNI
+392 LTNLNI

-411 KLRATLPGGGHM
+411 KLRAMLPGGGHL
-423 MVNWNGD
+423 MVNWKGNLD
-430 LNDWKQ
+430 DWKQ

-444 KGLDMRQ
+444 KGLDMKQ

-483 NQNKIDIFK
+483 NQNKLDIFK

-542 KLAWKTLGNLL
+542 KLVWKTLGNLL

-562 ALGNALGMSSSNLDF
+562 ALGNALGMNSSNLDF
-577 IAIDPN
+577 IAIEPD

-589 EQYHQLSDLATIA
+589 EQYHLLSDLATIA
-602 KSDSLVV
+602 KSDSLV
-609 ISLEQRM
+609 IITLEQRM
-616 PTPDNDSVAFRY
+616 PAPANDSAAFRY

-640 EQGVDESQIR
+640 EQGVNKSQIK
-650 VSNGEPTT
+650 VTSGEPT
-658 SGERTGYAIG
+658 SDGERTGYAIG
-668 SEMKME
+668 SEMKKE

>member
-1 MKKGLK
+1 MKRGLK
-7 IGLWAIGIVLGII
+7 IAFWVIGILLGII
-20 FIATLI
+20 IIATLV
-26 AAPVAKGYINKHG
+26 AAPIAKSYINSHG
-39 EELVGRKVNI
+39 EELVGRKVNV

-60 VAIHG
+60 VAVHG

-75 LFASFDTL
+75 IFASFDTL

-91 LIGHTVHL
+91 LISHTVHL

-109 NLVQNGETF
+109 NLIQKGETF

-146 FYNIRLSHAQVNY
+146 FYNIRLSHAEVNY

-165 KQWHLPHIGLRVPG
+165 KQWRLPHIGLRVPG
-179 FVLGGEEQSEGGLRI
+179 FVLGGEEASEGGLRI

-208 DAKEGSYNLTAGLE
+208 DAAGGNYSLTAALE
-222 NFALKNIEPLTEG
+222 DFALKNIEPLTDG
-235 ILQPC
+235 VLQPC
-240 TIGGHLKANLKAEGT
+240 SIGGNLQAKLNAEGT
-255 ISEILKSRIGG
+255 ISEILKSHIGG
-266 TVTLNNVSLQQ
+266 TVTLHNVSLQQ
-277 KEAAAP
+277 KEASSP
-283 VAHLARLDVNVK
+283 VAHLAQLDVKVN
-295 NINLDANSYDIASII
+295 NINLDANSYDISSII
-310 LTGLEAHYEQWPDH
+310 LTGLEAQYEQWPDH
-324 STLDNILLPE
+324 STLDNILLPGE
-334 NPENPEYPDNPESP
+334 PENTESAVNPESP
-348 EKPETPENPEPPSTP
+348 KNEETPSSP

-370 LAVKDCNLSY
+370 LAVKDCNVSY
-380 SDHTLPDPFHFP
+380 ADHTLPDPFLFP
-392 VTNLNI
+392 LTNLNI

-411 KLRATLPGGGHM
+411 KLRAMLPGGGHL
-423 MVNWNGD
+423 MVNWKGNLD
-430 LNDWKQ
+430 DWKQ

-444 KGLDMRQ
+444 KGLDMKQ
-451 LSPWAV
+451 LSPWTV

-483 NQNKIDIFK
+483 NQNKLDIFK

-542 KLAWKTLGNLL
+542 KLVWKTLGNLL

-562 ALGNALGMSSSNLDF
+562 ALGNALGMNSSNLDF
-577 IAIDPN
+577 IAIDPD

-589 EQYHQLSDLATIA
+589 EQYHLLSDLATIA
-602 KSDSLVV
+602 KSDSLV
-609 ISLEQRM
+609 IITLEQRM
-616 PTPDNDSVAFRY
+616 PTPANDSAAFRY

-640 EQGVDESQIR
+640 EQGVNESQIK
-650 VSNGEPTT
+650 VTSGEPT
-658 SGERTGYAIG
+658 SDGERTGYAIG

>member
-1 MKKGLK
+1 MKRGLK
-7 IGLWAIGIVLGII
+7 IAFWVIGILLGII
-20 FIATLI
+20 IIATLV
-26 AAPVAKGYINKHG
+26 AAPIAKSYINSHG
-39 EELVGRKVNI
+39 EELVGRKVNV

-60 VAIHG
+60 VAVHG

-75 LFASFDTL
+75 IFASFDTL

-91 LIGHTVHL
+91 LISHTVHL

-109 NLVQNGETF
+109 NLIQNGETF

-146 FYNIRLSHAQVNY
+146 FYNIRLSHAEVNY

-179 FVLGGEEQSEGGLRI
+179 FVLGGEEASEGGLRI

-208 DAKEGSYNLTAGLE
+208 DAAGGNYNLTAALE
-222 NFALKNIEPLTEG
+222 DFALKNIEPLTDG
-235 ILQPC
+235 VLQPC
-240 TIGGHLKANLKAEGT
+240 SIGGSLQAKLNAEGT
-255 ISEILKSRIGG
+255 ISEILKSHIGG

-277 KEAAAP
+277 KEASSP
-283 VAHLARLDVNVK
+283 VAHLARLDVKVN
-295 NINLDANSYDIASII
+295 NINLDANSYDISSII
-310 LTGLEAHYEQWPDH
+310 LTGLEAQYEQWSDH
-324 STLDNILLPE
+324 STLDNILLPDNPESPE
-334 NPENPEYPDNPESP
+334 NPENPENPDSP
-348 EKPETPENPEPPSTP
+348 SSP

-370 LAVKDCNLSY
+370 LAVKDCNVSY
-380 SDHTLPDPFHFP
+380 ADHTLPDPFLFP
-392 VTNLNI
+392 LTNLNI

-411 KLRATLPGGGHM
+411 KLRAMLPGGGHL
-423 MVNWNGD
+423 MVKWKGNLD
-430 LNDWKQ
+430 DWKQ
-436 HQDLFLSI
+436 HQDLLLSI
-444 KGLDMRQ
+444 KGLDMKQ

-483 NQNKIDIFK
+483 NQNKLDIFK

-542 KLAWKTLGNLL
+542 KLVWKTLGNLL

-562 ALGNALGMSSSNLDF
+562 ALGNALGMNSSNLDF
-577 IAIDPN
+577 IAIDPD

-589 EQYHQLSDLATIA
+589 EQYHLLSDLATIA
-602 KSDSLVV
+602 KSDSLV
-609 ISLEQRM
+609 IITLEQRM
-616 PTPDNDSVAFRY
+616 PTPANDSAAFRY

-640 EQGVDESQIR
+640 DQGVNESQIK
-650 VSNGEPTT
+650 VTSGEPT
-658 SGERTGYAIG
+658 SDGERTGYAIG

>member
-1 MKKGLK
+1 MKRGLK
-7 IGLWAIGIVLGII
+7 IALWIIGILLGII
-20 FIATLI
+20 FIATLV
-26 AAPVAKGYINKHG
+26 AAPIAKSYINNHG

-60 VAIHG
+60 VAVHG
-65 LSLYEDNGTD
+65 LSLYEDNGSD
-75 LFASFDTL
+75 VFASFDTL

-91 LIGHTVHL
+91 LLGHTVHL
-99 KHITLAGLKV
+99 KHITLSGLKA

-118 NFQSLIDHFASDST
+118 NFQSIIDHFASDST
-132 EEDTDTT
+132 EDDTDTT

-146 FYNIRLSHAQVNY
+146 FYNIRLSHAEVNY

-194 GFAEGGRLSIDGNY
+194 GFDEGGRLSIDGGY
-208 DAKEGSYNLTAGLE
+208 DAQGGKYNLTATLE
-222 NFALKNIEPLTEG
+222 DFALKNIEPLTEG
-235 ILQPC
+235 VLQPSHL
-240 TIGGHLKANLKAEGT
+240 GGSLHANLKAEGT

-277 KEAAAP
+277 KDAPSP
-283 VAHLARLDVNVK
+283 VAHLARLDVKVN
-295 NINLDANSYDIASII
+295 NINLDANSYDIASIT
-310 LTGLEAHYEQWPDH
+310 LTGLDAHYEQWADH
-324 STLDNILLPE
+324 STLDNILLPGE
-334 NPENPEYPDNPESP
+334 PESMNN
-348 EKPETPENPEPPSTP
+348 PETPEKQDSSTTSSTP
-363 IKLHVGQ
+363 LKLHVGQ

-380 SDHTLPDPFHFP
+380 SDHTLPDPFLFP

-411 KLRATLPGGGHM
+411 KLRATLPGGGHL
-423 MVNWNGD
+423 MVKWNGD

-483 NQNKIDIFK
+483 NQNKIDIYK

-542 KLAWKTLGNLL
+542 KLVWKTLGNLL

-562 ALGNALGMSSSNLDF
+562 ALGNALGMSNSNLDF
-577 IAIDPN
+577 IAIDPD

-589 EQYHQLSDLATIA
+589 EQYHLLSDLATIA
-602 KSDSLVV
+602 KSDSLVL
-609 ISLEQRM
+609 ITLEQRM
-616 PTPDNDSVAFRY
+616 PATDNDSVSFRY

-640 EQGVDESQIR
+640 EQGVNEAQI
-650 VSNGEPTT
+650 SITTGEPTAE
-658 SGERTGYAIG
+658 GERTGYAIG

>member
-1 MKKGLK
+1 MKRGLK
-7 IGLWAIGIVLGII
+7 IAFWVIGILLGII
-20 FIATLI
+20 IIATLV
-26 AAPVAKGYINKHG
+26 AAPIAKSYINSHG
-39 EELVGRKVNI
+39 EELVGRKVNV

-60 VAIHG
+60 VAVHG

-75 LFASFDTL
+75 IFASFDTL

-91 LIGHTVHL
+91 LISHTVHL

-109 NLVQNGETF
+109 NLIQNGETF

-146 FYNIRLSHAQVNY
+146 SYNIRLSHAEVNY

-165 KQWHLPHIGLRVPG
+165 KQWRLPHIGLRVPG
-179 FVLGGEEQSEGGLRI
+179 FVLGGEEASEGGLRI

-208 DAKEGSYNLTAGLE
+208 DAAGGNYNLTAALE
-222 NFALKNIEPLTEG
+222 DFALKNIEPLTDG
-235 ILQPC
+235 VLQPC
-240 TIGGHLKANLKAEGT
+240 SIGGNLQAKLNAEGT
-255 ISEILKSRIGG
+255 ISEILKSHIGG

-277 KEAAAP
+277 KEASSP
-283 VAHLARLDVNVK
+283 VAHLARLDVKVN
-295 NINLDANSYDIASII
+295 NINLDANSYDIASIT
-310 LTGLEAHYEQWPDH
+310 LTGLEAQYEQWPDH
-324 STLDNILLPE
+324 STLDNILLPDNPESPDNTESPE
-334 NPENPEYPDNPESP
+334 NPENPDSP
-348 EKPETPENPEPPSTP
+348 SSP

-370 LAVKDCNLSY
+370 LAIKDCNVSY
-380 SDHTLPDPFHFP
+380 ADHTLPDPFLFP
-392 VTNLNI
+392 LTNLNI

-411 KLRATLPGGGHM
+411 KLRAMLPGGGHL
-423 MVNWNGD
+423 MVNWKGNLD
-430 LNDWKQ
+430 DWKQ

-483 NQNKIDIFK
+483 NQNKLDIFK

-542 KLAWKTLGNLL
+542 KLVWKTLGNLL

-562 ALGNALGMSSSNLDF
+562 ALGNALGMNSSNLDF
-577 IAIDPN
+577 IAIEPD

-589 EQYHQLSDLATIA
+589 EQYHLLSDLATIA
-602 KSDSLVV
+602 KSDSLV
-609 ISLEQRM
+609 IITLEQRM
-616 PTPDNDSVAFRY
+616 PAPANDSAAFRY

-640 EQGVDESQIR
+640 EQGVNKSQIK
-650 VSNGEPTT
+650 VTSGEPT
-658 SGERTGYAIG
+658 SDGERTGYAIG
-668 SEMKME
+668 SEMKKE

>member
-1 MKKGLK
+1 MKRGLK
-7 IGLWAIGIVLGII
+7 IAFWVIGILLGII
-20 FIATLI
+20 IIATLV
-26 AAPVAKGYINKHG
+26 AAPIAKSYINSHG
-39 EELVGRKVNI
+39 EELVGRKVNV

-60 VAIHG
+60 VAVYG

-75 LFASFDTL
+75 IFASFDTL

-91 LIGHTVHL
+91 LISHTVHL

-109 NLVQNGETF
+109 NLIQNGETF

-146 FYNIRLSHAQVNY
+146 FYNIRLSHAEVNY

-179 FVLGGEEQSEGGLRI
+179 FVLGGEEASEGGLRI

-208 DAKEGSYNLTAGLE
+208 DAAGGNYNLTATLE
-222 NFALKNIEPLTEG
+222 DFALKNIEPLTDG
-235 ILQPC
+235 VLQPC
-240 TIGGHLKANLKAEGT
+240 SIGGNLQAKLNAEGT
-255 ISEILKSRIGG
+255 ISEIQKSHIGG

-277 KEAAAP
+277 KEASSP
-283 VAHLARLDVNVK
+283 VAHLARLDVKVN
-295 NINLDANSYDIASII
+295 NINLEANSYDISSII
-310 LTGLEAHYEQWPDH
+310 LTGLEAQYEQWPDH
-324 STLDNILLPE
+324 STLDNILLPDNPESPE
-334 NPENPEYPDNPESP
+334 NPENPENPDSP
-348 EKPETPENPEPPSTP
+348 SSP

-370 LAVKDCNLSY
+370 LAIKDCNVSY
-380 SDHTLPDPFHFP
+380 ADHTLPDPFLFP
-392 VTNLNI
+392 LTNLNI

-411 KLRATLPGGGHM
+411 KLRAMLPGGGHL
-423 MVNWNGD
+423 MVNWKGNLD
-430 LNDWKQ
+430 DWKQ

-444 KGLDMRQ
+444 KGLDMKQ

-483 NQNKIDIFK
+483 NLNKLDIFK

-527 LPIKG
+527 MPIKG

-542 KLAWKTLGNLL
+542 KLVWKTLGNLL

-562 ALGNALGMSSSNLDF
+562 ALGNALGMNSSNLDF
-577 IAIDPN
+577 IAIEPD

-589 EQYHQLSDLATIA
+589 EQYHLLSDLATIA
-602 KSDSLVV
+602 KSDSLV
-609 ISLEQRM
+609 IITLEQRM
-616 PTPDNDSVAFRY
+616 PTPANDSAAFRY

-640 EQGVDESQIR
+640 EQGVNESQIK
-650 VSNGEPTT
+650 VTSGEPT
-658 SGERTGYAIG
+658 SDGERTGYAIG

>member
-1 MKKGLK
+1 MKRGLK
-7 IGLWAIGIVLGII
+7 IAFWVIGILLGII
-20 FIATLI
+20 IIATLV
-26 AAPVAKGYINKHG
+26 AAPIAKSYINSHG
-39 EELVGRKVNI
+39 EELVGRKVNV

-60 VAIHG
+60 VAVHG

-75 LFASFDTL
+75 IFASFDTL

-91 LIGHTVHL
+91 LISHTVHL

-109 NLVQNGETF
+109 NLIQNGETF

-146 FYNIRLSHAQVNY
+146 FYNIRLSHAEVNY

-165 KQWHLPHIGLRVPG
+165 KQWRLPHIGLRVPG
-179 FVLGGEEQSEGGLRI
+179 FVLGGEEASEGGLRI

-208 DAKEGSYNLTAGLE
+208 DAAGGNYNLTAALE
-222 NFALKNIEPLTEG
+222 DFALKNIEPLTDG
-235 ILQPC
+235 VLQPC
-240 TIGGHLKANLKAEGT
+240 SIGGNLQAKLNAEGT
-255 ISEILKSRIGG
+255 ISEILKSHIGG

-277 KEAAAP
+277 KEASSP
-283 VAHLARLDVNVK
+283 VAHLARLDVKVN
-295 NINLDANSYDIASII
+295 NINLDANSYDISSII
-310 LTGLEAHYEQWPDH
+310 LTGLEAQYEQWPDH
-324 STLDNILLPE
+324 STLDNILLPDNPESPDNTESPE
-334 NPENPEYPDNPESP
+334 NPENPENPDSP
-348 EKPETPENPEPPSTP
+348 SSP

-380 SDHTLPDPFHFP
+380 ADHTLPDPFLFP
-392 VTNLNI
+392 LTNLNI

-411 KLRATLPGGGHM
+411 KLRAMLPGGGHL
-423 MVNWNGD
+423 MVNWKGNLD
-430 LNDWKQ
+430 DWKQ

-444 KGLDMRQ
+444 KGLDMKQ

-483 NQNKIDIFK
+483 NQNKLDIFK

-542 KLAWKTLGNLL
+542 KLVWKTLGNLL

-562 ALGNALGMSSSNLDF
+562 ALGNVLGMNSSNLDF
-577 IAIDPN
+577 IAIEPD

-589 EQYHQLSDLATIA
+589 EQYHLLSDLATIA
-602 KSDSLVV
+602 KSDSLV
-609 ISLEQRM
+609 IITLEQRM
-616 PTPDNDSVAFRY
+616 PAPANDSAAFRY

-640 EQGVDESQIR
+640 EQGVNESQIK
-650 VSNGEPTT
+650 VTSGEPT
-658 SGERTGYAIG
+658 SDGERTGYAIG

>member
-1 MKKGLK
+1 MKRGLK
-7 IGLWAIGIVLGII
+7 IALWIIGILLGII
-20 FIATLI
+20 FIATLV
-26 AAPVAKGYINKHG
+26 AAPIAKSYINNHG

-60 VAIHG
+60 VAVHG
-65 LSLYEDNGTD
+65 LSLYEDNGSD
-75 LFASFDTL
+75 VFASFDTL

-91 LIGHTVHL
+91 LLGHTVHL
-99 KHITLAGLKV
+99 KHITLSGLKA

-118 NFQSLIDHFASDST
+118 NFQSIIDHFASDST
-132 EEDTDTT
+132 EDDTDTT

-146 FYNIRLSHAQVNY
+146 FYNIRLSHAEVNY
-159 RDAKSG
+159 RDVKSG

-194 GFAEGGRLSIDGNY
+194 GFDEGGRLSIDGGY
-208 DAKEGSYNLTAGLE
+208 DAQGGKYNLTATLE
-222 NFALKNIEPLTEG
+222 DFALKNIEPLTEG
-235 ILQPC
+235 VLQPSHL
-240 TIGGHLKANLKAEGT
+240 GGSLHANLKAEGT

-277 KEAAAP
+277 KDAPSP
-283 VAHLARLDVNVK
+283 VAHLARLDVKVN
-295 NINLDANSYDIASII
+295 NINLDANSYDIASIT
-310 LTGLEAHYEQWPDH
+310 LTGLDAHYEQWADH
-324 STLDNILLPE
+324 STLDNILLPGE
-334 NPENPEYPDNPESP
+334 PESMNN
-348 EKPETPENPEPPSTP
+348 PETPEKQDSSTTSSTP
-363 IKLHVGQ
+363 LKLHVGQ

-380 SDHTLPDPFHFP
+380 SDHTLPDPFLFP

-411 KLRATLPGGGHM
+411 KLRATLPGGGHL
-423 MVNWNGD
+423 MVKWNGD

-483 NQNKIDIFK
+483 NQNKIDIYK

-542 KLAWKTLGNLL
+542 KLVWKTLGNLL

-562 ALGNALGMSSSNLDF
+562 ALGNALGMSNSNLDF
-577 IAIDPN
+577 IAIDPD

-589 EQYHQLSDLATIA
+589 EQYHLLSDLATIA
-602 KSDSLVV
+602 KSDSLVL
-609 ISLEQRM
+609 ITLEQRM
-616 PTPDNDSVAFRY
+616 PATDNDSVSFRY

-640 EQGVDESQIR
+640 EQGVNEAQI
-650 VSNGEPTT
+650 SITTGEPTAE
-658 SGERTGYAIG
+658 GERTGYAIG

>member
-1 MKKGLK
+1 MKRGLK
-7 IGLWAIGIVLGII
+7 IAFWVIGILLGII
-20 FIATLI
+20 IIATLV
-26 AAPVAKGYINKHG
+26 AAPIAKSYINSHG
-39 EELVGRKVNI
+39 EELVGRKVNV

-60 VAIHG
+60 VAVHG

-75 LFASFDTL
+75 IFVSFDTL

-91 LIGHTVHL
+91 LISHTVHL

-109 NLVQNGETF
+109 NLIQNGETF

-146 FYNIRLSHAQVNY
+146 FYNIRLSHAEVNY

-179 FVLGGEEQSEGGLRI
+179 FVLGGEEASEGGLRI

-208 DAKEGSYNLTAGLE
+208 DAAGGNYNLTAALE
-222 NFALKNIEPLTEG
+222 DFALKNIEPLTDG
-235 ILQPC
+235 VLQPC
-240 TIGGHLKANLKAEGT
+240 SIGGSLQAKLNAEGT
-255 ISEILKSRIGG
+255 ISEILKSHIGG

-277 KEAAAP
+277 KEASSP
-283 VAHLARLDVNVK
+283 VAHLARLDVKVN
-295 NINLDANSYDIASII
+295 NINLDANSYDISSII
-310 LTGLEAHYEQWPDH
+310 LTGLEAQYEQWPDH
-324 STLDNILLPE
+324 STLDNILLPDNPESPDNLESPE
-334 NPENPEYPDNPESP
+334 NPENPENPDSP
-348 EKPETPENPEPPSTP
+348 SSP

-370 LAVKDCNLSY
+370 LAVKDCNVSY
-380 SDHTLPDPFHFP
+380 ADHTLPDPFLFP
-392 VTNLNI
+392 LTNLNI
-398 EANDLTLA
+398 EANDLTLT

-411 KLRATLPGGGHM
+411 KLRAMLPGGGHLI
-423 MVNWNGD
+423 VNWKGD
-430 LNDWKQ
+430 LDDWKQ

-444 KGLDMRQ
+444 KGLDMKQ

-483 NQNKIDIFK
+483 NQNKLDIFK

-504 EMKVPLKTAL
+504 EIKVPLKTAL

-527 LPIKG
+527 MPIKG

-542 KLAWKTLGNLL
+542 KLVWKTLGNLL

-562 ALGNALGMSSSNLDF
+562 ALGNALGMNSSNLDF
-577 IAIDPN
+577 IAIEPD

-589 EQYHQLSDLATIA
+589 EQYHLLSDLATIA
-602 KSDSLVV
+602 KSDSLV
-609 ISLEQRM
+609 IITLEQRM
-616 PTPDNDSVAFRY
+616 PAPANDSAAFRY

-640 EQGVDESQIR
+640 EQGVNESQIK
-650 VSNGEPTT
+650 VTSGEPT
-658 SGERTGYAIG
+658 SDGERTGYAIG

>member
-1 MKKGLK
+1 MKRGLK
-7 IGLWAIGIVLGII
+7 IALWIIGILLGII
-20 FIATLI
+20 FIATLV
-26 AAPVAKGYINKHG
+26 AAPIAKSYINNHG

-60 VAIHG
+60 VAVHG
-65 LSLYEDNGTD
+65 LSLYEDNGSD
-75 LFASFDTL
+75 VFASFDTL

-91 LIGHTVHL
+91 LLGHTVNL
-99 KHITLAGLKV
+99 KHITLSGLKA

-118 NFQSLIDHFASDST
+118 NFQSIIDHFASDST
-132 EEDTDTT
+132 EDDTDTT

-146 FYNIRLSHAQVNY
+146 FYNIRLSHAEVNY

-194 GFAEGGRLSIDGNY
+194 GFDEGGRLSIDGGY
-208 DAKEGSYNLTAGLE
+208 DAQGGKYNLTATLE
-222 NFALKNIEPLTEG
+222 DFALKNIEPLTEG
-235 ILQPC
+235 VLQPSHL
-240 TIGGHLKANLKAEGT
+240 GGSLHANLKAEGT

-277 KEAAAP
+277 KDAPSP
-283 VAHLARLDVNVK
+283 VAHLARLDVKVN
-295 NINLDANSYDIASII
+295 NINLDANSYDIASIT
-310 LTGLEAHYEQWPDH
+310 LTGLDAHYEQWADH
-324 STLDNILLPE
+324 STLDNILLPGE
-334 NPENPEYPDNPESP
+334 PESMNN
-348 EKPETPENPEPPSTP
+348 PETPEKQDSSTTSSTP
-363 IKLHVGQ
+363 LKLHVGQ

-380 SDHTLPDPFHFP
+380 SDHTLPDPFLFP

-411 KLRATLPGGGHM
+411 KLRATLPGGGHL
-423 MVNWNGD
+423 MVKWNGD

-483 NQNKIDIFK
+483 NLNKLDIFK

-527 LPIKG
+527 MPIKG

-542 KLAWKTLGNLL
+542 KLVWKTLGNLL

-562 ALGNALGMSSSNLDF
+562 ALGNALGMNSSNLDF
-577 IAIDPN
+577 IAIEPD

-589 EQYHQLSDLATIA
+589 EQYHLLSDLATIA
-602 KSDSLVV
+602 KSDSLV
-609 ISLEQRM
+609 IITLEQRM
-616 PTPDNDSVAFRY
+616 PTPANDSAAFRY

-640 EQGVDESQIR
+640 EQGVNESQIK
-650 VSNGEPTT
+650 VTSGEPT
-658 SGERTGYAIG
+658 SDGERTGYAIG

>member
-1 MKKGLK
+1 MW
-7 IGLWAIGIVLGII
+7 IIGILLGII
-20 FIATLI
+20 FIATLV
-26 AAPVAKGYINKHG
+26 AAPIAKSYINNHG

-60 VAIHG
+60 VAVHG
-65 LSLYEDNGTD
+65 LSLYEDNGSD
-75 LFASFDTL
+75 VFASFDTL

-91 LIGHTVHL
+91 LLGHTVHL
-99 KHITLAGLKV
+99 KHITLSGLKA

-118 NFQSLIDHFASDST
+118 NFQSIIDHFASDST
-132 EEDTDTT
+132 EDDTDTT

-146 FYNIRLSHAQVNY
+146 FYNIRLSHAEVNY

-194 GFAEGGRLSIDGNY
+194 GFDEGGRLSIDGGY
-208 DAKEGSYNLTAGLE
+208 DAQDGKYNLTATLE
-222 NFALKNIEPLTEG
+222 DFALKNIEPLTEG
-235 ILQPC
+235 VLQPSHL
-240 TIGGHLKANLKAEGT
+240 GGSLHANLKAEGT

-277 KEAAAP
+277 KDAPSP
-283 VAHLARLDVNVK
+283 VAHLARLDVKVN
-295 NINLDANSYDIASII
+295 NINLDANSYDIASIT
-310 LTGLEAHYEQWPDH
+310 LTGLDAHYEQWADH
-324 STLDNILLPE
+324 STLDNILLPGE
-334 NPENPEYPDNPESP
+334 PKSMNN
-348 EKPETPENPEPPSTP
+348 PETPEKQDSSTTSSTP
-363 IKLHVGQ
+363 LKLHVGQ

-380 SDHTLPDPFHFP
+380 SDHTLPDPFLFP

-411 KLRATLPGGGHM
+411 KLRATLPGGGHL
-423 MVNWNGD
+423 MVKWNGD

-436 HQDLFLSI
+436 HQNLFLSI

-483 NQNKIDIFK
+483 NQNKIDIYK

-542 KLAWKTLGNLL
+542 KLVWKTLGNLL

-577 IAIDPN
+577 IAIDPD

-589 EQYHQLSDLATIA
+589 EQYHLLSDLATIA
-602 KSDSLVV
+602 KSDSLVL
-609 ISLEQRM
+609 ITLEQRM
-616 PTPDNDSVAFRY
+616 PATDNDSVSFRY

-640 EQGVDESQIR
+640 EQGVNEAQI
-650 VSNGEPTT
+650 SITTGEPTAE
-658 SGERTGYAIG
+658 GERTGYAIG

>member
-1 MKKGLK
+1 MKRGLK
-7 IGLWAIGIVLGII
+7 IAFWVIGILLGII
-20 FIATLI
+20 IIATLV
-26 AAPVAKGYINKHG
+26 AAPIAKSYINSHG
-39 EELVGRKVNI
+39 EELVGRKVNV

-60 VAIHG
+60 VAVHG

-75 LFASFDTL
+75 IFASFDTL

-91 LIGHTVHL
+91 LISHTVHL

-109 NLVQNGETF
+109 NLIQKGETF

-146 FYNIRLSHAQVNY
+146 FYNIRLSHAEVNY

-165 KQWHLPHIGLRVPG
+165 KQWRLPHIGLRVPG
-179 FVLGGEEQSEGGLRI
+179 FVLGGEEASEGGLRI

-208 DAKEGSYNLTAGLE
+208 DAAGGNYNLTAALE
-222 NFALKNIEPLTEG
+222 DFALKNIEPLTDG
-235 ILQPC
+235 VLQPC
-240 TIGGHLKANLKAEGT
+240 SIGGNLQAKLNAEGT
-255 ISEILKSRIGG
+255 ISEILKSHIGG

-277 KEAAAP
+277 KEASSP
-283 VAHLARLDVNVK
+283 VVHLARLDVKVN
-295 NINLDANSYDIASII
+295 NINLDANSYDITSII
-310 LTGLEAHYEQWPDH
+310 LTGLEAQYEQWPDH
-324 STLDNILLPE
+324 STLDNILLP
-334 NPENPEYPDNPESP
+334 DNPESP
-348 EKPETPENPEPPSTP
+348 ENPENTENTENTDSPSTP

-370 LAVKDCNLSY
+370 LAVKDCNVSY
-380 SDHTLPDPFHFP
+380 ADHTLPDPFLFP
-392 VTNLNI
+392 LTNLNI

-411 KLRATLPGGGHM
+411 KLRAMLPGGGHL
-423 MVNWNGD
+423 MVNWKGNLD
-430 LNDWKQ
+430 DWKQ

-444 KGLDMRQ
+444 KGLDMKQ

-483 NQNKIDIFK
+483 NLNKLDIFK

-504 EMKVPLKTAL
+504 EIKVPLKTAL

-542 KLAWKTLGNLL
+542 KLVWKTLGNLL

-562 ALGNALGMSSSNLDF
+562 ALGNALGMNSSNLDF
-577 IAIDPN
+577 IAIEPD

-589 EQYHQLSDLATIA
+589 EQYHLLSDLATIA
-602 KSDSLVV
+602 KSDSLVIITLV
-609 ISLEQRM
+609 QRM
-616 PTPDNDSVAFRY
+616 PTPANDSAAFRY

-640 EQGVDESQIR
+640 EQGVNESQIK
-650 VSNGEPTT
+650 VTSGEPT
-658 SGERTGYAIG
+658 SDGERTGYAIG

>member
-1 MKKGLK
+1 MKRGLK
-7 IGLWAIGIVLGII
+7 IAFWVIGILLGII
-20 FIATLI
+20 IIATLV
-26 AAPVAKGYINKHG
+26 AAPIAKSYINSHG
-39 EELVGRKVNI
+39 EELVGRKVNV

-60 VAIHG
+60 VAVYG

-75 LFASFDTL
+75 IFASFDTL

-91 LIGHTVHL
+91 LISHTVHL

-109 NLVQNGETF
+109 NLIQNGETF

-132 EEDTDTT
+132 EKDTDTT

-146 FYNIRLSHAQVNY
+146 FYNIRLSHAEVNY

-165 KQWHLPHIGLRVPG
+165 KQWRLPHIGLRVPG
-179 FVLGGEEQSEGGLRI
+179 FVLGGEEASEGGLRI

-208 DAKEGSYNLTAGLE
+208 DAAGGNYSLTAALE
-222 NFALKNIEPLTEG
+222 DFALKNIEPLTDG
-235 ILQPC
+235 VLQPC
-240 TIGGHLKANLKAEGT
+240 SIGGNLQAKLNAEGT
-255 ISEILKSRIGG
+255 ISEILKSHIGG

-277 KEAAAP
+277 KEASSP
-283 VAHLARLDVNVK
+283 VAHLARLDVKVN
-295 NINLDANSYDIASII
+295 NINLDANSYDISSII
-310 LTGLEAHYEQWPDH
+310 LTGLEAQYEQWPDH
-324 STLDNILLPE
+324 STLDNILLPDNPE
-334 NPENPEYPDNPESP
+334 SPDNPENPEKPDSP
-348 EKPETPENPEPPSTP
+348 SSP

-370 LAVKDCNLSY
+370 LAVKDCNVSY
-380 SDHTLPDPFHFP
+380 ADHTLPDPFLFP
-392 VTNLNI
+392 LTNLNI

-411 KLRATLPGGGHM
+411 KLRAMLPGGGHL
-423 MVNWNGD
+423 MVNWKGNLD
-430 LNDWKQ
+430 DWKQ

-444 KGLDMRQ
+444 KGLDMKQ
-451 LSPWAV
+451 LSPWTV

-483 NQNKIDIFK
+483 NQNKLDIFK

-527 LPIKG
+527 MPIKG

-542 KLAWKTLGNLL
+542 KLVWKTLGNLL

-562 ALGNALGMSSSNLDF
+562 ALGNALGMNSSNLDF
-577 IAIDPN
+577 IAIEPD

-589 EQYHQLSDLATIA
+589 EQYHLLSDLATIA
-602 KSDSLVV
+602 KSDSLV
-609 ISLEQRM
+609 IITLEQRM
-616 PTPDNDSVAFRY
+616 PTPANDSAAFRY

-640 EQGVDESQIR
+640 DQGVNESQIK
-650 VSNGEPTT
+650 VTSGEPT
-658 SGERTGYAIG
+658 SDGERTGYAIG

>member
-1 MKKGLK
+1 MKRGLK
-7 IGLWAIGIVLGII
+7 IAFWVIGILLGII
-20 FIATLI
+20 IIATLV
-26 AAPVAKGYINKHG
+26 AAPIAKSYINSHG
-39 EELVGRKVNI
+39 EELVGRKVNV

-60 VAIHG
+60 VAVHG

-75 LFASFDTL
+75 IFASFDTL

-91 LIGHTVHL
+91 LISHTVHL

-109 NLVQNGETF
+109 NLIQNGETF

-146 FYNIRLSHAQVNY
+146 FYNIRLSHAEVNY

-165 KQWHLPHIGLRVPG
+165 KQWRLPHIGLRVPG
-179 FVLGGEEQSEGGLRI
+179 FVLGGEEASEGGLRI

-208 DAKEGSYNLTAGLE
+208 DAAGGNYNLTAALE
-222 NFALKNIEPLTEG
+222 DFALKNIEPLTDG
-235 ILQPC
+235 VLHPC
-240 TIGGHLKANLKAEGT
+240 SIGGNLQAKLNAEGT
-255 ISEILKSRIGG
+255 ISEILKSHIGG

-277 KEAAAP
+277 KEASSP
-283 VAHLARLDVNVK
+283 VAHLARLDVKVN
-295 NINLDANSYDIASII
+295 NINLDANSYDISSII
-310 LTGLEAHYEQWPDH
+310 LTGLEAQYEQWPDH
-324 STLDNILLPE
+324 STLDNILLPDNPESPNNPESPE
-334 NPENPEYPDNPESP
+334 NPENPENPDSP
-348 EKPETPENPEPPSTP
+348 SSP

-370 LAVKDCNLSY
+370 LAVKDCNVSY
-380 SDHTLPDPFHFP
+380 ADHTLPDPFLFP
-392 VTNLNI
+392 LTNLNI

-411 KLRATLPGGGHM
+411 KLRAMLPGGGHL
-423 MVNWNGD
+423 MVNWKGNLD
-430 LNDWKQ
+430 DWKQ

-444 KGLDMRQ
+444 KGLDMKQ

-483 NQNKIDIFK
+483 NQNKLDIFK

-527 LPIKG
+527 MPIKG

-542 KLAWKTLGNLL
+542 KLVWKTLGNLL

-562 ALGNALGMSSSNLDF
+562 ALGNALGMNSSNLDF
-577 IAIDPN
+577 IAIEPD

-589 EQYHQLSDLATIA
+589 EQYHLLSDLATIA
-602 KSDSLVV
+602 KSDSLV
-609 ISLEQRM
+609 IITLEQRM
-616 PTPDNDSVAFRY
+616 PTPANDSAAFRY

-640 EQGVDESQIR
+640 EQGVNESQIK
-650 VSNGEPTT
+650 VTSGEPT
-658 SGERTGYAIG
+658 SDGERTGYAIG

>member
-1 MKKGLK
+1 MKRGLK
-7 IGLWAIGIVLGII
+7 IALWIIGILLGII
-20 FIATLI
+20 FIATLV
-26 AAPVAKGYINKHG
+26 AAPIAKSYINNHG

-60 VAIHG
+60 VAVHG
-65 LSLYEDNGTD
+65 LSLYEDNGSD
-75 LFASFDTL
+75 VFASFDTL

-91 LIGHTVHL
+91 LLGHTVHL
-99 KHITLAGLKV
+99 KHITLSGLKA

-118 NFQSLIDHFASDST
+118 NFQSIIDHFASDST
-132 EEDTDTT
+132 EDDTDTT

-146 FYNIRLSHAQVNY
+146 FYNIRLSHAEVNY

-194 GFAEGGRLSIDGNY
+194 GFDEGGRLSIDGGY
-208 DAKEGSYNLTAGLE
+208 DAQGGKYNLTATLE
-222 NFALKNIEPLTEG
+222 DFALKNIEPLTEG
-235 ILQPC
+235 VLQPSHL
-240 TIGGHLKANLKAEGT
+240 GGSLHANLKAEGT

-277 KEAAAP
+277 KDAPSP
-283 VAHLARLDVNVK
+283 VAHLARLDVKVN
-295 NINLDANSYDIASII
+295 NINLDANSYDIASIT
-310 LTGLEAHYEQWPDH
+310 LTGLDAHYEQWADH
-324 STLDNILLPE
+324 STLDNILLPGE
-334 NPENPEYPDNPESP
+334 PESMNN
-348 EKPETPENPEPPSTP
+348 PETPEKQDSSTTSSTP
-363 IKLHVGQ
+363 LKLHVGQ

-380 SDHTLPDPFHFP
+380 SDHTLPDPFLFP

-411 KLRATLPGGGHM
+411 KLRATLPGGGHL
-423 MVNWNGD
+423 MVKWNGD

-483 NQNKIDIFK
+483 NQNKIDIYK

-542 KLAWKTLGNLL
+542 KLVWKTLGNLL

-577 IAIDPN
+577 IAIDPD

-589 EQYHQLSDLATIA
+589 EQYHLLSDLATIA
-602 KSDSLVV
+602 KSDSLVL
-609 ISLEQRM
+609 ITLEQRM
-616 PTPDNDSVAFRY
+616 PATDNDSVSFRY

-640 EQGVDESQIR
+640 EQGVNEAQI
-650 VSNGEPTT
+650 SITTGEPTAE
-658 SGERTGYAIG
+658 GERTGYAIG

>member
-1 MKKGLK
+1 MKRGLK
-7 IGLWAIGIVLGII
+7 IAFWVIGILLGII
-20 FIATLI
+20 IIATLV
-26 AAPVAKGYINKHG
+26 AAPIAKSYINSHG
-39 EELVGRKVNI
+39 EELVGRKVNV

-60 VAIHG
+60 VAVHG

-75 LFASFDTL
+75 IFASFDTL

-91 LIGHTVHL
+91 LISHTVHL

-109 NLVQNGETF
+109 NLIQNGETF

-146 FYNIRLSHAQVNY
+146 FYNIRLSHAEVNY
-159 RDAKSG
+159 RDATSG
-165 KQWHLPHIGLRVPG
+165 KQWRLPHIGLRVPG
-179 FVLGGEEQSEGGLRI
+179 FVLGGEEASEGGLRI

-208 DAKEGSYNLTAGLE
+208 DAAGGNYNLTAALE
-222 NFALKNIEPLTEG
+222 DFALKNIEPLTDG
-235 ILQPC
+235 VLQPC
-240 TIGGHLKANLKAEGT
+240 SIGGSLQAKLNAEGT
-255 ISEILKSRIGG
+255 ISEILKSHIGG

-277 KEAAAP
+277 KEASSP
-283 VAHLARLDVNVK
+283 VAHLARLDVKVN
-295 NINLDANSYDIASII
+295 NINLDANSYDISSII
-310 LTGLEAHYEQWPDH
+310 LTGLEAQYEQWPDH
-324 STLDNILLPE
+324 STLDNILLPDNPESPDNLESPE
-334 NPENPEYPDNPESP
+334 NPENPDS
-348 EKPETPENPEPPSTP
+348 PSTP

-370 LAVKDCNLSY
+370 LAVKDCNVSY
-380 SDHTLPDPFHFP
+380 ADHTLPDPFLFP
-392 VTNLNI
+392 LTNLNI

-411 KLRATLPGGGHM
+411 KLRAMLPGGGHL
-423 MVNWNGD
+423 MVNWKGNLD
-430 LNDWKQ
+430 DWKQ

-444 KGLDMRQ
+444 KGLDMKQ

-483 NQNKIDIFK
+483 NQNKLDIFK

-504 EMKVPLKTAL
+504 KIKVPLKTAL

-542 KLAWKTLGNLL
+542 KLVWKTLGNLL

-562 ALGNALGMSSSNLDF
+562 ALGNALGMNSSNLDF
-577 IAIDPN
+577 IAIDPD

-589 EQYHQLSDLATIA
+589 EQYHLLSDLATIA
-602 KSDSLVV
+602 KSDSLV
-609 ISLEQRM
+609 IITLEQRM
-616 PTPDNDSVAFRY
+616 PAPANDSAAFRY

-640 EQGVDESQIR
+640 EQGVNESQIK
-650 VSNGEPTT
+650 VTSGEPT
-658 SGERTGYAIG
+658 SDGERTGYAIG

>member
-1 MKKGLK
+1 MKRGLK
-7 IGLWAIGIVLGII
+7 IALWVIGILLGII
-20 FIATLI
+20 IIATLV
-26 AAPVAKGYINKHG
+26 AAPIAKSYINSHG
-39 EELVGRKVNI
+39 EELVGRKVNV

-60 VAIHG
+60 VAVHG

-75 LFASFDTL
+75 IFASFDTL

-91 LIGHTVHL
+91 LISHTVHL

-109 NLVQNGETF
+109 NLIQKGETF
-118 NFQSLIDHFASDST
+118 NFQSLIEHFASDST

-146 FYNIRLSHAQVNY
+146 FYNIRLSHAEVNY

-165 KQWHLPHIGLRVPG
+165 KQWRLPHIGLRVPG
-179 FVLGGEEQSEGGLRI
+179 FVLGGEEASEGGLRI

-208 DAKEGSYNLTAGLE
+208 DAARGNYNLTAALE
-222 NFALKNIEPLTEG
+222 DFALKNIEPLTDG
-235 ILQPC
+235 VLQPC
-240 TIGGHLKANLKAEGT
+240 SIGGSLQAKLNAEGT
-255 ISEILKSRIGG
+255 ISEILKSHIGG

-277 KEAAAP
+277 KEASSP
-283 VAHLARLDVNVK
+283 VAHLARLDVKVN
-295 NINLDANSYDIASII
+295 NINLDANSYDISSII
-310 LTGLEAHYEQWPDH
+310 LTGLEAQYEQWPDH
-324 STLDNILLPE
+324 STLDNILLPD
-334 NPENPEYPDNPESP
+334 NPGSPDNPESP
-348 EKPETPENPEPPSTP
+348 ENPENPENPDSPSTP

-370 LAVKDCNLSY
+370 LAVKDCNVSY
-380 SDHTLPDPFHFP
+380 ADHTLPDPFLFP
-392 VTNLNI
+392 LTNLNI

-411 KLRATLPGGGHM
+411 KLRAMLPGGGHL
-423 MVNWNGD
+423 MVNWKGNLD
-430 LNDWKQ
+430 DWKQ

-444 KGLDMRQ
+444 KGLDMKQ

-483 NQNKIDIFK
+483 NQNKLDIFK

-504 EMKVPLKTAL
+504 EIKVPLKTAL

-532 NVDSPEFNYM
+532 KVDSPEFNYM
-542 KLAWKTLGNLL
+542 KLVWKTLGNLL

-562 ALGNALGMSSSNLDF
+562 ALGNALGMNSSNLDF
-577 IAIDPN
+577 IAIDPD

-589 EQYHQLSDLATIA
+589 EQYHLLSDLATIA
-602 KSDSLVV
+602 KSDSLV
-609 ISLEQRM
+609 IITLEQRM
-616 PTPDNDSVAFRY
+616 PTPANDSAAFRY

-640 EQGVDESQIR
+640 EQGVNESQIK
-650 VSNGEPTT
+650 VTSGEPT
-658 SGERTGYAIG
+658 SDGERTGYAIG

>member
-1 MKKGLK
+1 MKRGLK
-7 IGLWAIGIVLGII
+7 IALWIIGILLGII
-20 FIATLI
+20 FIATLV
-26 AAPVAKGYINKHG
+26 AAPIAKSYINNHG

-60 VAIHG
+60 VAVHG
-65 LSLYEDNGTD
+65 LSLYEDNGSD
-75 LFASFDTL
+75 VFASFDTL

-91 LIGHTVHL
+91 LLGHTVHL
-99 KHITLAGLKV
+99 KHITLSGLKA

-118 NFQSLIDHFASDST
+118 NFQSIIDHFASDST
-132 EEDTDTT
+132 EDDTDTT

-146 FYNIRLSHAQVNY
+146 FYNIRLSHAEVNY

-194 GFAEGGRLSIDGNY
+194 GFDEGGRLSIDGGY
-208 DAKEGSYNLTAGLE
+208 DAQDGKYNLTATLE
-222 NFALKNIEPLTEG
+222 DFALKNIEPLTEG
-235 ILQPC
+235 VLQPSHL
-240 TIGGHLKANLKAEGT
+240 GGSLHANLKAEGT

-277 KEAAAP
+277 KDAPSP
-283 VAHLARLDVNVK
+283 VAHLARLDVKVN
-295 NINLDANSYDIASII
+295 NINLDANSYDIASIT
-310 LTGLEAHYEQWPDH
+310 LTGLDAHYEQWADH
-324 STLDNILLPE
+324 STLDNILLPGE
-334 NPENPEYPDNPESP
+334 PKSMNN
-348 EKPETPENPEPPSTP
+348 PETPEKQDSSTTSSTP
-363 IKLHVGQ
+363 LKLHVGQ

-380 SDHTLPDPFHFP
+380 SDHTLPDPFLFP

-411 KLRATLPGGGHM
+411 KLRATLPGGGHL
-423 MVNWNGD
+423 MVKWNGD

-436 HQDLFLSI
+436 HQNLFLSI

-483 NQNKIDIFK
+483 NQNKIDIYK

-542 KLAWKTLGNLL
+542 KLVWKTLGNLL

-577 IAIDPN
+577 IAIDPD

-589 EQYHQLSDLATIA
+589 EQYHLLSDLATIA
-602 KSDSLVV
+602 KSDSLVL
-609 ISLEQRM
+609 ITLEQRM
-616 PTPDNDSVAFRY
+616 PATDNDSVSFRY

-640 EQGVDESQIR
+640 EQGVNEAQI
-650 VSNGEPTT
+650 SITTGEPTAE
-658 SGERTGYAIG
+658 GERTGYAIG

>member
-1 MKKGLK
+1 MKRGLK
-7 IGLWAIGIVLGII
+7 IAFWVIGILLGII
-20 FIATLI
+20 IIATLV
-26 AAPVAKGYINKHG
+26 AAPIAKSYINSHG
-39 EELVGRKVNI
+39 EELVGRKVNV

-60 VAIHG
+60 VAVYG

-75 LFASFDTL
+75 IFASFDTL

-91 LIGHTVHL
+91 LISHTVHL

-109 NLVQNGETF
+109 NLIQNGETF

-146 FYNIRLSHAQVNY
+146 FYNIRLSHAEVNY

-165 KQWHLPHIGLRVPG
+165 KQWRLPHIGLRVPG
-179 FVLGGEEQSEGGLRI
+179 FVLGGEEASEGGLRI

-208 DAKEGSYNLTAGLE
+208 DAAGGNYNLTAALE
-222 NFALKNIEPLTEG
+222 DFALKNIEPLTDG
-235 ILQPC
+235 VLQPC
-240 TIGGHLKANLKAEGT
+240 SIGGNLQAKLNAEGT
-255 ISEILKSRIGG
+255 ISEILKSHIGG

-277 KEAAAP
+277 KEASSP
-283 VAHLARLDVNVK
+283 VAHLARLDVKVN
-295 NINLDANSYDIASII
+295 NINLDANSYDISSII
-310 LTGLEAHYEQWPDH
+310 LTGLEAQYEQWPDH
-324 STLDNILLPE
+324 STLDNILLPDNPESPDNTESPE
-334 NPENPEYPDNPESP
+334 NPENPENPDSP
-348 EKPETPENPEPPSTP
+348 SSP

-380 SDHTLPDPFHFP
+380 ADHTLPDPFLFP
-392 VTNLNI
+392 LTNLNI

-411 KLRATLPGGGHM
+411 KLRAMLPGGGHL
-423 MVNWNGD
+423 MVNWKGNLD
-430 LNDWKQ
+430 DWKQ

-444 KGLDMRQ
+444 KGLDMKQ

-483 NQNKIDIFK
+483 NQNKLDIFK

-542 KLAWKTLGNLL
+542 KLVWKTLGNLL

-562 ALGNALGMSSSNLDF
+562 ALGNVLGMNSSNLDF
-577 IAIDPN
+577 IAIEPD

-589 EQYHQLSDLATIA
+589 EQYHLLSDLATIA
-602 KSDSLVV
+602 KSDSLV
-609 ISLEQRM
+609 IITLEQRM
-616 PTPDNDSVAFRY
+616 PAPANDSAAFRY

-640 EQGVDESQIR
+640 EQGVNESQIK
-650 VSNGEPTT
+650 VTSGEPT
-658 SGERTGYAIG
+658 SDGERTGYAIG

>member
-1 MKKGLK
+1 MKRGLK
-7 IGLWAIGIVLGII
+7 IALWIIGILLGII
-20 FIATLI
+20 FIATLV
-26 AAPVAKGYINKHG
+26 AAPIAKSYINNHG

-60 VAIHG
+60 VAVHG
-65 LSLYEDNGTD
+65 LSLYEDNGSD
-75 LFASFDTL
+75 VFASFDTL

-91 LIGHTVHL
+91 LLGHTVHL
-99 KHITLAGLKV
+99 KHITLSGLKA

-118 NFQSLIDHFASDST
+118 NFQSIIDHFASDST
-132 EEDTDTT
+132 EDDTDTT

-146 FYNIRLSHAQVNY
+146 FYNIRLIHAEVNY

-194 GFAEGGRLSIDGNY
+194 GFDEGGRLSIDGGY
-208 DAKEGSYNLTAGLE
+208 DAQGGKYNLTATLE
-222 NFALKNIEPLTEG
+222 DFALKNIEPLTEG
-235 ILQPC
+235 VLQPSHL
-240 TIGGHLKANLKAEGT
+240 GGSLHANLKAEGT

-277 KEAAAP
+277 KDAPSP
-283 VAHLARLDVNVK
+283 VAHLARLDVKVN
-295 NINLDANSYDIASII
+295 NINLDTNSYDIASIT
-310 LTGLEAHYEQWPDH
+310 LTGLDAHYEQWADH
-324 STLDNILLPE
+324 NTLDNILLPGE
-334 NPENPEYPDNPESP
+334 PESMNN
-348 EKPETPENPEPPSTP
+348 PETPEKQDSSTTSSTP
-363 IKLHVGQ
+363 LKLHVGQ

-380 SDHTLPDPFHFP
+380 SDHTLPDPFLFP

-411 KLRATLPGGGHM
+411 KLRATLPGGGHL
-423 MVNWNGD
+423 MVKWNGD

-483 NQNKIDIFK
+483 NQNKIDIYK

-542 KLAWKTLGNLL
+542 KLVWKTLGNLL

-577 IAIDPN
+577 IAIDPD

-589 EQYHQLSDLATIA
+589 EQYHLLSDLATIA
-602 KSDSLVV
+602 KSDSLVL
-609 ISLEQRM
+609 ITLEQRM
-616 PTPDNDSVAFRY
+616 PATDNDSVSFRY

-640 EQGVDESQIR
+640 EQGVNEAQI
-650 VSNGEPTT
+650 SITTGEPTAE
-658 SGERTGYAIG
+658 GERTGYAIG